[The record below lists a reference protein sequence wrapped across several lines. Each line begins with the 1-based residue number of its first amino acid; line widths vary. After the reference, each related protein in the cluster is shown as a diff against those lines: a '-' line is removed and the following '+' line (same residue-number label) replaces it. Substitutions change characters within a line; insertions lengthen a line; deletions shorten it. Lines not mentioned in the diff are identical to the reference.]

1 MCYSLEERWF
11 SVNGR
16 VQLTYSSGFISPG
29 KLGTHLPR
37 QALLSPQPMVGE
49 DPVGDKKAMQTELIE
64 REEMGREEK
73 MKRRGTGPTQVLPA
87 PS

>member
-1 MCYSLEERWF
+1 MVFCEWK
-11 SVNGR
+11 
-16 VQLTYSSGFISPG
+16 SSA
-29 KLGTHLPR
+29 HLLQRFYQPR
-37 QALLSPQPMVGE
+37 TAWHTSAKTGSIVTATMVGE
-49 DPVGDKKAMQTELIE
+49 DPVGDKRAMQTELIE